1 MTDVHR
7 GGNDWQLLHS
17 QAYQQMFP
25 WKLLPQATK
34 WKALLPW
41 VKFSPVTRMK
51 CLQLRSLQTT
61 NRFTFVHV
69 VGYLPYSYFYSTS
82 IILHYIFHLWDVY
95 VYDLNP
101 MLRYWGDDGEAAG
114 EKAVKSET
122 TFWDCITTF
131 INIKPL
137 AFFKEISG
145 QVQAEFAAT
154 KTNTV
159 G

>member
-1 MTDVHR
+1 MGRV
-7 GGNDWQLLHS
+7 
-17 QAYQQMFP
+17 
-25 WKLLPQATK
+25 
-34 WKALLPW
+34 
-41 VKFSPVTRMK
+41 
-51 CLQLRSLQTT
+51 CLWSD
-61 NRFTFVHV
+61 
-69 VGYLPYSYFYSTS
+69 S
-82 IILHYIFHLWDVY
+82 
-95 VYDLNP
+95 

-122 TFWDCITTF
+122 AFWDCITTF

-137 AFFKEISG
+137 AFLKEISG